1 MSGGMKASGVAAR
14 LVLLALLLLG
24 VGVLHT
30 LSHAGAHGGVSA
42 PIAVT
47 DSHEAYP
54 VGADEAG
61 AVHLLDVAH
70 VSVEQQERG
79 HRAHAE
85 ATDVSDCFALI
96 PSESWLAPPPCT
108 AVSSGPTDLGAS
120 AAGAVQDLGGG
131 PARAQLSV
139 LRI

>member
-1 MSGGMKASGVAAR
+1 MKASGVAAR

-42 PIAVT
+42 PTAVT

-54 VGADEAG
+54 AGADEAG
-61 AVHLLDVAH
+61 AVHTPDATH
-70 VSVEQQERG
+70 VSVEQQDRG

-85 ATDVSDCFALI
+85 ATAVSDCFALI
-96 PSESWLAPPPCT
+96 PSGSWLTPPPCT
-108 AVSSGPTDLGAS
+108 ALSSGATEPGAS
-120 AAGAVQDLGGG
+120 TAGAVQNLGGH

>member
-1 MSGGMKASGVAAR
+1 MSGGMKASGAAAR
-14 LVLLALLLLG
+14 LVLLARLLG

-42 PIAVT
+42 PVVVT

-54 VGADEAG
+54 VGADQAG
-61 AVHLLDVAH
+61 AVHLPDAAH

-85 ATDVSDCFALI
+85 ATAVSDCFALI
-96 PSESWLAPPPCT
+96 PSGSWLAPPPCT
-108 AVSSGPTDLGAS
+108 AVSSGATERGAS
-120 AAGAVQDLGGG
+120 TSGAVQDLGGH